1 MVMCLLPFLKKFEGF
16 FQEFLYFLYIN
27 FLSNM
32 LLAKILHVLLTSI
45 ATVFT
50 LVSYLLEQSKVRKEM
65 NFILLPLFSIKS
77 FISSYFSELSIHLPA
92 LYEYK
97 GYSFIISDSK
107 YFK

>member
-50 LVSYLLEQSKVRKEM
+50 LVSYLLEQSKLGNYV
-65 NFILLPLFSIKS
+65 
-77 FISSYFSELSIHLPA
+77 
-92 LYEYK
+92 
-97 GYSFIISDSK
+97 
-107 YFK
+107 FKD